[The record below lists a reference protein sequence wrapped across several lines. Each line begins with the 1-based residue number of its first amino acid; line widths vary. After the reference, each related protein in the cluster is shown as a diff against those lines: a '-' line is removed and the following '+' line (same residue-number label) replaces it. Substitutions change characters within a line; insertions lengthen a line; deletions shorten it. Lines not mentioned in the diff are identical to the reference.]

1 MWGRRQT
8 EMLQKELLLKI
19 TSNSD
24 DSDLKNQAE
33 GLDWSGVVEQ
43 YSEYTIKADQ
53 AKASFLRD
61 KFRKGLNVAQG
72 LHALTDVIPDEK
84 GLSILK
90 VGLAYV
96 LMVSL
101 SCFESG
107 VRQRKNLSPKIMLIF
122 SQAWKRHI
130 ETRTKILDT
139 LANIPLLLAN
149 VYGKWASYKDD
160 AELSRRVEEFDVMI
174 FQSLLSLAGIIIPPK
189 SGKIA
194 CE

>member
-1 MWGRRQT
+1 
-8 EMLQKELLLKI
+8 MLQKQLLLKI

-33 GLDWSGVVEQ
+33 GLDWNGVVER
-43 YSEYTIKADQ
+43 YSEYIIKADQ

-84 GLSILK
+84 GLSVLK

-101 SCFESG
+101 SCLD
-107 VRQRKNLSPKIMLIF
+107 RKSATAKELVTEDNDHMFIGL
-122 SQAWKRHI
+122 
-130 ETRTKILDT
+130 ETT
-139 LANIPLLLAN
+139 
-149 VYGKWASYKDD
+149 Y
-160 AELSRRVEEFDVMI
+160 
-174 FQSLLSLAGIIIPPK
+174 
-189 SGKIA
+189 
-194 CE
+194 